1 MEKERLWKRPHHGWE
16 ICYNPAPIPIRSFDW
31 VAIHPKYEAWMEDGE
46 WQSNGLCVHAPNR
59 KELLEA
65 IDEWE
70 LKNA

>member
-1 MEKERLWKRPHHGWE
+1 
-16 ICYNPAPIPIRSFDW
+16 
-31 VAIHPKYEAWMEDGE
+31 MEDGE

>member
-1 MEKERLWKRPHHGWE
+1 MTQEKYKRWDISYDPS
-16 ICYNPAPIPIRSFDW
+16 PTPIRAFDW
-31 VAIHPKYEAWMEDGE
+31 VAIHPDYEAWTEDGE

-70 LKNA
+70 LENA